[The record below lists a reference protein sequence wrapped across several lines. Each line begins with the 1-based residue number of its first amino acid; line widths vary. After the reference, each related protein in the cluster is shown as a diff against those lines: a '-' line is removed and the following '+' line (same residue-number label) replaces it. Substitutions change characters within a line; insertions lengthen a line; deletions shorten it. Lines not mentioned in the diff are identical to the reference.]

1 MPIISVNLLSGRTS
15 EMKRALVKELAEAA
29 VRTLGVQEQSVRVIL
44 TEVDPDHWGIG
55 TKTKAEIDK
64 DKQ

>member
-1 MPIISVNLLSGRTS
+1 MPIISVNLLAGRTS

-44 TEVDPDHWGIG
+44 TEVDADHWGIG
-55 TKTKAEIDK
+55 TKTKSNIDEEK
-64 DKQ
+64 I